1 MEWGKRWLI
10 RWGVSWLSCTIFTL
24 LFIHQNVQVS
34 SRSEMT
40 QIEGG
45 ASDPYVKVYSWYER
59 FLEVEQYVGY
69 SNVVEKYLVENC
81 DGRNDVNSKIL
92 GWWKDNSNRYQVF
105 SKVDKDVLDVPI
117 FNIAS
122 KSTFNTGGCIIDP
135 IWISLSP
142 LMVQNFICVQNW
154 FQASVLISHYQ
165 LMDEVE
171 VT

>member
-92 GWWKDNSNRYQVF
+92 EWWKDNSNRYQVF

-122 KSTFNTGGCIIDP
+122 KSTFNTRGCIIDP
-135 IWISLSP
+135 IWISLSS